1 MFGDLF
7 REIEDEVFEA
17 KGVFWGKT
25 PDMVGEVESGSGESG
40 TFGEEFF
47 FWVHERIMQEVG

>member
-1 MFGDLF
+1 M
-7 REIEDEVFEA
+7 FEA

-25 PDMVGEVESGSGESG
+25 PDMVREVESGSGESG
-40 TFGEEFF
+40 TFCEEFF